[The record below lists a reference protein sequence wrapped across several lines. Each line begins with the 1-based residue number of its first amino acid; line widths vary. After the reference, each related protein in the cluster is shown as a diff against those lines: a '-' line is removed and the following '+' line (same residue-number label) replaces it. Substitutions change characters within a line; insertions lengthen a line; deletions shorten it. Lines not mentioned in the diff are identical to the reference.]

1 MSQQS
6 RRSIVKGA
14 AWAAPAVLA
23 TATIPAYAASKPALD
38 GWLSN
43 IVSSCSRDRWS
54 GVWSMTYTIDGQV
67 DTYPTRGLWIS
78 NAPASA
84 TIGATKIIQYISDAA
99 GLLKF
104 QRGGTSNQWSTLAY
118 DSTAPVK
125 SGYIAYTTTFSGTW
139 QYDAAKKL
147 WFPSTRPY
155 FTTTVGKC
163 ITALQVITARFVT
176 INSTVYSFER
186 SATLRQA

>member
-38 GWLSN
+38 GWLLN
-43 IVSSCSRDRWS
+43 ILSRCYRDRS
-54 GVWSMTYTIDGQV
+54 GASSTTYTIDGQGN
-67 DTYPTRGLWIS
+67 YPDRGLWVS

-84 TIGATKIIQYISDAA
+84 VIGATKVTQYVSTAA
-99 GLLKF
+99 GSPTF

-125 SGYIAYTTTFSGTW
+125 TGYRAYTTTFSGTW
-139 QYDAAKKL
+139 QYDTVKKL
-147 WFPSTRPY
+147 WFPSTLPY

-163 ITALQVITARFVT
+163 ITTLQVITARSVT
-176 INSTVYSFER
+176 VNGTVYSFER
-186 SATLRQA
+186 SGTLRPA

>member
-38 GWLSN
+38 GWLLN
-43 IVSSCSRDRWS
+43 TTSCSRDRWS
-54 GVWSMTYTIDGQV
+54 GVWSMTYTINGQGA
-67 DTYPTRGLWIS
+67 YPQRGLWVS

-84 TIGATKIIQYISDAA
+84 TIGATKITQYVSTAA
-99 GLLKF
+99 GSPTF

-125 SGYIAYTTTFSGTW
+125 TGYRAYTTTFSGTW
-139 QYDAAKKL
+139 QYNATNKL
-147 WFPSTRPY
+147 WFPSTLPY

-176 INSTVYSFER
+176 VNGTVYSFER
-186 SATLRQA
+186 SVTLRPA

>member
-1 MSQQS
+1 MSQQP

-38 GWLSN
+38 GWLLN
-43 IVSSCSRDRWS
+43 TTSCSSSTR
-54 GVWSMTYTIDGQV
+54 MTYTINGQGA
-67 DTYPTRGLWIS
+67 YPQRGLWVS

-84 TIGATKIIQYISDAA
+84 TIGATKITQYVSTAA
-99 GLLKF
+99 GSPTF
-104 QRGGTSNQWSTLAY
+104 QNGGISHQWSTLAY
-118 DSTAPVK
+118 DATAPVK
-125 SGYIAYTTTFSGTW
+125 TGYRAYTTTFSGTW
-139 QYDAAKKL
+139 QYNATNKL
-147 WFPSTRPY
+147 WFPSTLPY

-176 INSTVYSFER
+176 VNGTVYSFER
-186 SATLRQA
+186 SGTLRPA

>member
-38 GWLSN
+38 GWLLN
-43 IVSSCSRDRWS
+43 TTSCSRDRWS
-54 GVWSMTYTIDGQV
+54 GVWSMTYTIDGQGA
-67 DTYPTRGLWIS
+67 YPQRGLWVS

-84 TIGATKIIQYISDAA
+84 TIGATKITQYISNAA
-99 GLLKF
+99 GQPQF
-104 QRGGTSNQWSTLAY
+104 QKGGTANEWSDLVY
-118 DSTAPVK
+118 DPAAPAK
-125 SGYIAYTTTFSGTW
+125 TGYRAYTTTFSGTW
-139 QYDAAKKL
+139 QYNATNKL
-147 WFPSTRPY
+147 WFPSTLPY

-176 INSTVYSFER
+176 VNGTVYSFER
-186 SATLRQA
+186 SGTIRLA

>member
-1 MSQQS
+1 MSQQP
-6 RRSIVKGA
+6 RRSIIKGA

-43 IVSSCSRDRWS
+43 IVSSCSRDR
-54 GVWSMTYTIDGQV
+54 WSMTYTIDGQV

-155 FTTTVGKC
+155 FTASRSTCISPLKVVVARSVTVNG
-163 ITALQVITARFVT
+163 
-176 INSTVYSFER
+176 TVYSFER
-186 SATLRQA
+186 SGTLQFP

>member
-1 MSQQS
+1 MSQQP

-38 GWLSN
+38 GWLLN
-43 IVSSCSRDRWS
+43 ILGSCSRDRWS
-54 GVWSMTYTIDGQV
+54 GARSTTYTINGQGA
-67 DTYPTRGLWIS
+67 YPDLGLWVS

-84 TIGATKIIQYISDAA
+84 VIGTTKVTQYVSDTV
-99 GLLKF
+99 GQLTF

-125 SGYIAYTTTFSGTW
+125 TGYRAYTTTFKGTW
-139 QYDAAKKL
+139 QYNATNKL
-147 WFPSTRPY
+147 WFPSTLPY
-155 FTTTVGKC
+155 FTTTVGTC
-163 ITALQVITARFVT
+163 ITALPVTVARFVT
-176 INSTVYSFER
+176 VNGTVYSFER
-186 SATLRQA
+186 SGTLRPA